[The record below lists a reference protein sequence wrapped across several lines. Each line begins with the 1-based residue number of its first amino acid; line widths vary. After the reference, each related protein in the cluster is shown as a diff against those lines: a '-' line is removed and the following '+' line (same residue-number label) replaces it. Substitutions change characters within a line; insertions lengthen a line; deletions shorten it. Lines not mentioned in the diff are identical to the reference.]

1 MHSQNA
7 IKDSFLGK
15 KIPIG
20 GTLDS
25 IGSVIKNIVKGGLL
39 LAPLVGL
46 EKFVNSELFETIL
59 DKIANFIDG
68 VDENTPSK
76 EEQESY
82 FQQLKNI
89 YSQEPDSFFGA
100 FTGMAKI
107 GKKVALDSASKLK
120 QMGKDFMVAIEKEDY
135 KTDRSDICWTWIYCV

>member
-1 MHSQNA
+1 MQS
-7 IKDSFLGK
+7 KKTFLGK
-15 KIPIG
+15 AIG

-39 LAPLVGL
+39 LFKLVGL

-76 EEQESY
+76 EEQKSY

-100 FTGMAKI
+100 VLEWQK
-107 GKKVALDSASKLK
+107 
-120 QMGKDFMVAIEKEDY
+120 
-135 KTDRSDICWTWIYCV
+135 